1 MQRGNFVERD
11 YLTLMDYRPEE
22 IRFILETASDLKDRL
37 RRGEAHAVLQGRTAM
52 MIFEKLS
59 TRTRVSFQAGCAH
72 LGMQSFFTMPDVL
85 QMGRG
90 EPIKDTARVIDRY
103 CDVLFMR
110 TFGQDR
116 IEEFAHYM
124 ESPVVNALTDLTHP
138 CQGLADMLT
147 ILEHKGRLEGLKLA
161 YAGDV
166 YNVCHTLMI
175 IGSLMGMEVWV
186 ARPPGYDPAP
196 RIMDFVQRQ
205 SGSAN
210 VTITASLEDA
220 LEDADVVY
228 ANTWHSMGTKNVEQR
243 LKDYGPYQ
251 INEKT
256 MSLAKPDAI
265 FMHCLPGYRGEDM
278 TDEVLEGPQSLVFD
292 QTENR
297 MHTEKA
303 VLYLILEHTV

>member
-1 MQRGNFVERD
+1 MQRSDFVGRD
-11 YLTLMDYRPEE
+11 YLTLMDYSPQE
-22 IRFILETASDLKDRL
+22 IRFILETASDLKGQL
-37 RRGEAHAVLQGRTAM
+37 QRGEPHAVLQGRTAM
-52 MIFEKLS
+52 MIFEKRS

-72 LGMQSFFTMPDVL
+72 LGMQSLFTMPDVL

-110 TFGQDR
+110 TFGQDCV
-116 IEEFAHYM
+116 EEFAH
-124 ESPVVNALTDLTHP
+124 DLTHP

-147 ILEHKGRLEGLKLA
+147 ILEHKRRLEGLKLA

-175 IGSLMGMEVWV
+175 IGSLMGMKVWV
-186 ARPPGYDPAP
+186 ARPPGYEPDP
-196 RIMDFVQRQ
+196 RVMDFIQHQ
-205 SGSAN
+205 PGSAN

-220 LEDADVVY
+220 LEEADIVY
-228 ANTWHSMGTKNVEQR
+228 ANTWHSMGTKDVEQR
-243 LKDYGPYQ
+243 LKDFGPYQ
-251 INEKT
+251 INAKA

-278 TDEVLEGPQSLVFD
+278 TDEVIEGPQSVVFD
-292 QTENR
+292 QAENR

-303 VLYLILEHTV
+303 ILYLILEHTV

>member
-1 MQRGNFVERD
+1 MKRENFAGRD
-11 YLTLMDYRPEE
+11 YLTLMDYTPDE
-22 IRFILETASDLKDRL
+22 IGFILETAADLKARL
-37 RRGEAHAVLQGRTAM
+37 RRGEPHAVLQGRTAM

-85 QMGRG
+85 QMKRG

-116 IEEFAHYM
+116 VEEFARYM
-124 ESPVVNALTDLTHP
+124 ESPVINALTDLTHP

-147 ILEHKGRLEGLKLA
+147 IQEHKGRLDGIKLA

-175 IGSLMGMEVWV
+175 IGSLMGMQVWV
-186 ARPPGYDPAP
+186 ARPSGYEPAP
-196 RIMDFVQRQ
+196 HVVEFIQRQ
-205 SGSAN
+205 PGAGN
-210 VTITASLEDA
+210 VTVTDSFEQA
-220 LEDADVVY
+220 LTGADVVY
-228 ANTWHSMGTKNVEQR
+228 ANTWHSMGTKNLEQR
-243 LKDYGPYQ
+243 LKDFGPYQ
-251 INEKT
+251 INQKA
-256 MSLAKPDAI
+256 MAMAKPDAI

-278 TDEVLEGPQSLVFD
+278 TDEVVEGPQSVVFD
-292 QTENR
+292 QAENR

-303 VLYLILEHTV
+303 ILYLVLS

>member
-1 MQRGNFVERD
+1 MQREDFAGRD
-11 YLTLMDYRPEE
+11 YLTLMDFAPDE
-22 IRFILETASDLKDRL
+22 IGFILSTAADLKDRL
-37 RRGEAHAVLQGRTAM
+37 RRREPHAVLPGRTAM

-85 QMGRG
+85 QMKRG

-116 IEEFAHYM
+116 VEEFAHYM
-124 ESPVVNALTDLTHP
+124 ESPVINALTDLTHP

-147 ILEHKGRLEGLKLA
+147 IQEHKGRLEGVKLA

-175 IGSLMGMEVWV
+175 SGSLMGMEVWV
-186 ARPPGYDPAP
+186 ARPPGYEPAARVMEFIKKQP
-196 RIMDFVQRQ
+196 
-205 SGSAN
+205 GAGN
-210 VTITASLEDA
+210 VTVTDSFEEALTA
-220 LEDADVVY
+220 ADVVY
-228 ANTWHSMGTKNVEQR
+228 ANTWHSMGTKNLERR
-243 LKDYGPYQ
+243 LTDFGPYQ
-251 INEKT
+251 INQKA
-256 MSLAKPDAI
+256 MAMAKPDAI

-278 TDEVLEGPQSLVFD
+278 TDEVVEGPQSVVFD
-292 QTENR
+292 QAENR

-303 VLYLILEHTV
+303 ILYLILS